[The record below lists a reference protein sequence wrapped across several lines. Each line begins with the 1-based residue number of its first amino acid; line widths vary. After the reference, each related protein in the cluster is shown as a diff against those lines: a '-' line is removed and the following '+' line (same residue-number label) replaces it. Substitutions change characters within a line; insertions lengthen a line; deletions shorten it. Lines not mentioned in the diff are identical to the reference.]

1 MKHTTRALLLL
12 TLALGL
18 AALAAS
24 CNGGGGIPSSS
35 LLLRNATTN
44 ALISTSG
51 NTGSI
56 TINVGQ
62 TIPLSTTRTYKDSNG
77 NTLTSDV
84 TAFAQYRFETG
95 SGIAAID
102 AFGNLTGTVP
112 GATRLEVKFRADSLD
127 PYDFVRLDILVQ

>member
-1 MKHTTRALLLL
+1 MKKQLSILLVTGLL
-12 TLALGL
+12 AM
-18 AALAAS
+18 AALSS
-24 CNGGGGIPSSS
+24 CSSGGIPGSS

-44 ALISTSG
+44 ALLSTSSS
-51 NTGSI
+51 TGSI

-62 TIPLSTTRTYKDSNG
+62 TVPLATTRTYKDSNG

-84 TAFAQYRFETG
+84 TAFAQYRFESG

-112 GATRLEVKFRADSLD
+112 GSTRLEVKFRADAFD